1 MHRALS
7 SIFSSYFGKF
17 ASKEFPKP
25 IQNFINNSYVK
36 LLGLDMREFLAPSEY
51 KSLKEL
57 FIRAYKK
64 PKEIDAC
71 ITSVVSPCDAQIVG
85 VGKIKQN
92 KAYQIKTMEYKI
104 NELLD
109 IMPSSKVLEEGE
121 FINFYLSPKDY
132 HRYHMPFDVRVLSV
146 KYIPG
151 KLYPVNL
158 PFLKRKKNL
167 YIENERVVIEVL
179 DRFNKRHF
187 IVLVGALNVGKM
199 VVLFEKRV
207 KTNSGMK
214 AFHITYKEPILL
226 KKGELFGWFEMGST
240 IVIVSEKDAIKWSV
254 SEGEKVQFPQVI
266 GELNDEN

>member
-1 MHRALS
+1 MYRSLS
-7 SIFSSYFGKF
+7 SIFSNYFGRF
-17 ASKEFPKP
+17 AAKEFPKP
-25 IQNFINNSYVK
+25 IQNFINNFYVK
-36 LLGLDMREFLAPSEY
+36 LLGLDMREFQNPNEY
-51 KSLKEL
+51 KSLKDL
-57 FIRAYKK
+57 FIRAHKK
-64 PKEIDAC
+64 PKQIDAS
-71 ITSVVSPCDAQIVG
+71 ITSVIAPCDARIVG
-85 VGKIKQN
+85 IGKVKKNQ
-92 KAYQIKTMEYKI
+92 AYQIKTMEYKI

-109 IMPSSKVLEEGE
+109 IMPSSKVLEGAE

-132 HRYHMPFDVRVLSV
+132 HRYHMPFDVKVLSL

-158 PFLKRKKNL
+158 PFLKHKKNL
-167 YIENERVVIEVL
+167 YLENERVVIEVL

-199 VVLFEKRV
+199 VVLFEKKV

-214 AFHITYKEPILL
+214 AFHTTYKEPLLL

-240 IVIVSEKDAIKWSV
+240 IVIVSEKDAIRWNV
-254 SEGEKVQFPQVI
+254 SEGDKVQFSQVI